1 MTNQKIENINNHKYV
16 KLKLEKNTIENAT
29 ETKRISESKYP

>member
-16 KLKLEKNTIENAT
+16 KLEKNTIENAT